1 MLIANFTFGDALL
14 TVLEIFFFVV
24 YFWILIT
31 IFADLSA
38 ITRCRGGERPAGSSC
53 FSSRPSSGC

>member
-31 IFADLSA
+31 IFADLFRDHEMS
-38 ITRCRGGERPAGSSC
+38 GWGKQAGSSC
-53 FSSRPSSGC
+53 SCSSPSSGC